1 MQENEQELNR
11 IDDEIERKEAVLNG
25 CQKLVKKSE
34 KNIQSKQKLILELT
48 LVRFIL
54 TTSLFQILHFKSIKE
69 LVELKKKDN
78 ILSY

>member
-54 TTSLFQILHFKSIKE
+54 TTSLFQILRFKTIKK
-69 LVELKKKDN
+69 LVELKKKR
-78 ILSY
+78 

>member
-54 TTSLFQILHFKSIKE
+54 TTSLFIQILRFKTIKNNGIE
-69 LVELKKKDN
+69 KKDN